1 MHGIS
6 SVFWTVPD
14 AQINQSV
21 RSIAQVLGDSN
32 TEDPAQALGTLF
44 WLSAL
49 GVRMFPQMVLLS
61 IAAVRV
67 HAGICT
73 ENS

>member
-1 MHGIS
+1 MHEI
-6 SVFWTVPD
+6 FRLWTVPD

-32 TEDPAQALGTLF
+32 IKNPSQALGTLF
-44 WLSAL
+44 LLSAL

-61 IAAVRV
+61 IVAVRV

-73 ENS
+73 GNS